1 MKKLIPLIML
11 AFTTTAQAQ
20 ITITGN
26 DLPVVGDTLRYST
39 TIPLGFNINLND
51 TGGNKVW
58 NFDTMTPVAQRVDA
72 YKTALQV
79 NPLYAVTISPNAYG
93 YKVADTFGA
102 AGMQLPISITDVY
115 TFFGKKTNPAR
126 YVAEGFGAKVSGVG
140 VPANYSDEDE
150 WYYLPLAYGNYDSS
164 DYFLNIQLP
173 SVGSIKQDG
182 TRKTWVDAWGTIKT
196 PFFTTA
202 VNCIRVRSEINEI
215 DSVQFSPLPAFGLP
229 RNSVDYKWLVQGEH
243 YPALWITTTVVAGNE
258 TISNVRYRDSYRP
271 LSVQEQGAGN
281 TIAKLEVYPNPASD
295 YVQIAIPT
303 GKEHYT
309 VEVFDIQGKLNAHQ
323 QNTNRI
329 NTATY
334 AAGNYMVRVTFAD
347 GTAYAPFV
355 KQ

>member
-20 ITITGN
+20 ITITVT
-26 DLPVVGDTLRYST
+26 DMPVVGDTLRYST

-51 TGGNKVW
+51 TGANKVW

-115 TFFGKKTNPAR
+115 TFFSKKTNPAR

-150 WYYLPLAYGNYDSS
+150 WYYLPLAYGNDNTS

-182 TRKTWVDAWGTIKT
+182 TRKTTVDAWGTIKT

-271 LSVQEQGAGN
+271 LSIQEQGAGN
-281 TIAKLEVYPNPASD
+281 TISKLEVYPNPAND

-303 GKEHYT
+303 GRELYT
-309 VEVFDIQGKLNAHQ
+309 VEVFDIQGKLMAHQ
-323 QNTNRI
+323 QSTNRI

-334 AAGNYMVRVTFAD
+334 AAGNYMVRVTFED